1 MAKSRTARRKKKLSK
16 GKIIFLVVLV
26 LVVIAALVALWYF
39 RPDVIQGVIAS
50 IGAGK
55 EEADTDKGGD
65 TTEGGEKPGGDE
77 NPGKPDNP
85 YVEGDTLEMTVLD
98 IGQGDCIYIAFPDGT
113 NMMMDIGSEFGSTS
127 PWNHAD
133 EFLKEK
139 NVTTIDY
146 LFITHGDYDHIRDAK
161 KLIDNYEIKSFYMPL
176 DKAQDSSTWL
186 KLLDAARAETYTDE
200 NGNTV
205 DSAYNNNVGEFTIS
219 GENWEMKCYS
229 FDEADYPEGTNAEKI
244 NAVSPICLLE
254 YAERTIVL
262 TGDANEMTE
271 EYVLAKGYLDGI
283 DTDVLKVGHHGSKS
297 STTQA
302 FLDEIDAEFA
312 IISTSGTRE
321 EPNEKYTHPN
331 PDLLK
336 RLDSYVDAVPDA
348 DYNGFREIYI
358 TASDGDI
365 TVTIGENGGINITAS
380 EAPDKNYGEV
390 QVAAVI
396 MQNGEVYAVCIK
408 RGAYVVQ
415 E

>member
-39 RPDVIQGVIAS
+39 KPDVVQGVIAS

-98 IGQGDCIYIAFPDGT
+98 IGQGDCIYISFPDGT
-113 NMMMDIGSEFGSTS
+113 NMMMDIGSEVGSTS
-127 PWNHAD
+127 PWIHAD

-229 FDEADYPEGTNAEKI
+229 FDEADYPEGTNA
-244 NAVSPICLLE
+244 
-254 YAERTIVL
+254 
-262 TGDANEMTE
+262 
-271 EYVLAKGYLDGI
+271 
-283 DTDVLKVGHHGSKS
+283 
-297 STTQA
+297 
-302 FLDEIDAEFA
+302 
-312 IISTSGTRE
+312 
-321 EPNEKYTHPN
+321 
-331 PDLLK
+331 
-336 RLDSYVDAVPDA
+336 
-348 DYNGFREIYI
+348 
-358 TASDGDI
+358 
-365 TVTIGENGGINITAS
+365 
-380 EAPDKNYGEV
+380 
-390 QVAAVI
+390 
-396 MQNGEVYAVCIK
+396 
-408 RGAYVVQ
+408 
-415 E
+415 